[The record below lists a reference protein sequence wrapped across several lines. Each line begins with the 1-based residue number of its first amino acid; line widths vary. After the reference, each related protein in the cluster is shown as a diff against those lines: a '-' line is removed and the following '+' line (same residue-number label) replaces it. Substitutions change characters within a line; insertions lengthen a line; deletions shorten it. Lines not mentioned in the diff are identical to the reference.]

1 MNLKHFAVLQKLN
14 GTSNL
19 LQYVIENKDVPV
31 EELEKAFGFLLENE
45 TSNVVDE
52 VVTNY
57 KKYLQK
63 HTQLGIVN
71 LTETDF
77 EVTGHI
83 DNNLLETIVLLT
95 GERQEDIVHDLVAAV
110 MSEIRGSKNIKI
122 DNLDISDD
130 ELETAVKTV
139 LTNTENEIVRSV
151 TETSELETE
160 TSEHEIE
167 YTETP
172 VIEDIDDA
180 QEVPEFSDAQE
191 VLEFSDAQEV
201 PEFSDVET
209 ADSNDNGLG
218 DFDVNA
224 LDLDLDG
231 DNEQNSDEQDGD
243 NEQELETDH
252 EIGDV
257 EKSITPIS
265 FDSIVDEDDA
275 DESNDVETEN
285 NEELVNHYREAV
297 QRVYDFVVKEL
308 QARDLDKR
316 LNLHL

>member
-19 LQYVIENKDVPV
+19 LQYVIENKDIPV

-122 DNLDISDD
+122 DDLEISDD

-151 TETSELETE
+151 SETSELDEP
-160 TSEHEIE
+160 EIE

-180 QEVPEFSDAQE
+180 QEVPEFSD
-191 VLEFSDAQEV
+191 
-201 PEFSDVET
+201 VET
-209 ADSNDNGLG
+209 ADSNDNSFE
-218 DFDVNA
+218 DFDVDA

-231 DNEQNSDEQDGD
+231 DNEQNSDEQDGDEQDGD

-275 DESNDVETEN
+275 NESNDVQTEN

>member
-1 MNLKHFAVLQKLN
+1 M
-14 GTSNL
+14 
-19 LQYVIENKDVPV
+19 
-31 EELEKAFGFLLENE
+31 
-45 TSNVVDE
+45 
-52 VVTNY
+52 
-57 KKYLQK
+57 
-63 HTQLGIVN
+63 
-71 LTETDF
+71 
-77 EVTGHI
+77 
-83 DNNLLETIVLLT
+83 LLT

-151 TETSELETE
+151 TETSEP
-160 TSEHEIE
+160 EIE

-180 QEVPEFSDAQE
+180 QEVP
-191 VLEFSDAQEV
+191 EFSDAQEV

-275 DESNDVETEN
+275 NESNDVETEN

>member
-31 EELEKAFGFLLENE
+31 EELEKAFGFLLDNE

-151 TETSELETE
+151 SETSEP
-160 TSEHEIE
+160 EIE
-167 YTETP
+167 HAETP
-172 VIEDIDDA
+172 VIDDIDDA
-180 QEVPEFSDAQE
+180 QEVPEFNDAQE
-191 VLEFSDAQEV
+191 I

-209 ADSNDNGLG
+209 VDSNDNSLE
-218 DFDVNA
+218 DFDVDA

-243 NEQELETDH
+243 NEQVLETDH

-265 FDSIVDEDDA
+265 FDSIIDEDDA
-275 DESNDVETEN
+275 NESNDVETEN

>member
-19 LQYVIENKDVPV
+19 LQYVVENKDVPI

-45 TSNVVDE
+45 KSDVVDD

-71 LTETDF
+71 LTDTDF

-122 DNLDISDD
+122 DNVDISDD
-130 ELETAVKTV
+130 EIETAVQTV

-151 TETSELETE
+151 TASPEIQVETPEIEDNVDVQDEAEIQET
-160 TSEHEIE
+160 HEIE
-167 YTETP
+167 DDVKNVKSDNVDEF
-172 VIEDIDDA
+172 DIHT
-180 QEVPEFSDAQE
+180 
-191 VLEFSDAQEV
+191 L
-201 PEFSDVET
+201 
-209 ADSNDNGLG
+209 N
-218 DFDVNA
+218 
-224 LDLDLDG
+224 LDLDDSHETE
-231 DNEQNSDEQDGD
+231 NNSPEDSY
-243 NEQELETDH
+243 ELEDDH

-275 DESNDVETEN
+275 NESNNVQTEN
-285 NEELVNHYREAV
+285 TEELVNHYREAV

>member
-151 TETSELETE
+151 TETSEP
-160 TSEHEIE
+160 EIE

-180 QEVPEFSDAQE
+180 QEVP
-191 VLEFSDAQEV
+191 EFSDAQEV

-275 DESNDVETEN
+275 NESNDVETEN

>member
-151 TETSELETE
+151 SETSEP
-160 TSEHEIE
+160 EIE
-167 YTETP
+167 HAETP

-180 QEVPEFSDAQE
+180 QEI
-191 VLEFSDAQEV
+191 

-209 ADSNDNGLG
+209 VDSNDNSLG

-275 DESNDVETEN
+275 NESNDVETEN